1 MTFLFYLIMI
11 INNKKGKMIM
21 TRTQGPSQATLQ
33 LMQAERR
40 YDNVVPLPR
49 RRVRKQTPKR
59 GADILPFTGYR
70 TL

>member
-1 MTFLFYLIMI
+1 
-11 INNKKGKMIM
+11 M

-40 YDNVVPLPR
+40 YDKVVPLPR

-70 TL
+70 TH